1 MPRAVR
7 YTEPMTVKWTPEQ
20 ARLIAAAAKAS
31 HYRGSAEFVR
41 ESVLWALDRLGY
53 PANPVE
59 HPVLTEEPHV
69 GDEQEPCCC
78 DGQGAS
84 GVPGLPPVDMFAPPP
99 SHAQCPSLPHNDME
113 SGLRPSLVDR
123 GATLH
128 DMEQAVEPAA
138 EPAPEPGIDHSAP
151 SLRVAMAWMGVAV
164 LLCIAAAAYR
174 ALAK

>member
-84 GVPGLPPVDMFAPPP
+84 GVPGLPPVDM
-99 SHAQCPSLPHNDME
+99 
-113 SGLRPSLVDR
+113 
-123 GATLH
+123 
-128 DMEQAVEPAA
+128 EQAVEPAA